1 MAKGKGDVTSSFHDE
16 NLIFTTLDL
25 FVAGTE
31 TTLMTLT
38 SFAFP
43 EKVQA
48 EIDRVLGQSQRPNTA
63 ARESTPYTNA
73 VIHEVQRMGNI
84 IPMNAPRQVAADTS
98 LAGYHLPKVIR
109 VLLAA
114 SDLQYAWHRKK
125 RTLPFL
131 SLWSASHRTRDLP
144 YYTLEISASEG
155 EFETT

>member
-25 FVAGTE
+25 FVGLLYMA
-31 TTLMTLT
+31 LY
-38 SFAFP
+38 P
-43 EKVQA
+43 KIHKVQA

-63 ARESTPYTNA
+63 ARESMPYTNA

-84 IPMNAPRQVAADTS
+84 IPMNAPRQVAADTT

-109 VLLAA
+109 VLSSGLR
-114 SDLQYAWHRKK
+114 LCHEEYAWHRKK